1 MPGMSP
7 LVAAL
12 IAAIV
17 AFLVTGWW
25 FGVHRRQ
32 LAERSAGI
40 AALAGMKWRECVGL
54 VLQALAEKG
63 YREAPASRQPGDGG
77 TEFLLV
83 KGDERCLLSYK
94 HGTAYRLGEANV
106 RDFANA
112 VQLQGANSGI
122 LVTLGTAE
130 GFARDLARRYGVELI
145 DGRSLWPQ
153 VEPFAPAAMVTAI
166 RSQAAG
172 LIRRGQQIGVLASV
186 GLGVVVFLL
195 GSLLQ
200 SAATPAVVE
209 APAPVATLEPGEF
222 LWHPEVSTSGPVV
235 VIVSLP
241 EQRAHVYRN
250 GLRIG
255 VSTVSTGK
263 PGHDTPTGV
272 FPILQKRVEHYS
284 TLYDDAPMPYMQRL
298 TWDGVA
304 LHAGRIPGYP
314 ASHGC
319 VRLPREFAELL
330 FDATSHGTTVVVADQ
345 SSHSA
350 SVVWPGAQA
359 PVDPYTGLEPTQ
371 VDVAALAT
379 IGSNY

>member
-186 GLGVVVFLL
+186 GLGV
-195 GSLLQ
+195 
-200 SAATPAVVE
+200 AARLTTRR
-209 APAPVATLEPGEF
+209 PAPPRG
-222 LWHPEVSTSGPVV
+222 
-235 VIVSLP
+235 
-241 EQRAHVYRN
+241 
-250 GLRIG
+250 
-255 VSTVSTGK
+255 
-263 PGHDTPTGV
+263 
-272 FPILQKRVEHYS
+272 
-284 TLYDDAPMPYMQRL
+284 DAP
-298 TWDGVA
+298 
-304 LHAGRIPGYP
+304 
-314 ASHGC
+314 
-319 VRLPREFAELL
+319 
-330 FDATSHGTTVVVADQ
+330 
-345 SSHSA
+345 
-350 SVVWPGAQA
+350 
-359 PVDPYTGLEPTQ
+359 
-371 VDVAALAT
+371 
-379 IGSNY
+379 

>member
-200 SAATPAVVE
+200 SAATPAVAE
-209 APAPVATLEPGEF
+209 APAPRRPTPEP
-222 LWHPEVSTSGPVV
+222 
-235 VIVSLP
+235 LP
-241 EQRAHVYRN
+241 ARRW
-250 GLRIG
+250 R
-255 VSTVSTGK
+255 
-263 PGHDTPTGV
+263 
-272 FPILQKRVEHYS
+272 
-284 TLYDDAPMPYMQRL
+284 APMPRSAATAPTRL
-298 TWDGVA
+298 ARTPRRRPKRSSIRR
-304 LHAGRIPGYP
+304 HAPRRKRC
-314 ASHGC
+314 ASS
-319 VRLPREFAELL
+319 RRSPSSATRN
-330 FDATSHGTTVVVADQ
+330 ATSA
-345 SSHSA
+345 A
-350 SVVWPGAQA
+350 SPPRAGSPGSIRSKARSG
-359 PVDPYTGLEPTQ
+359 PP
-371 VDVAALAT
+371 
-379 IGSNY
+379 SRR